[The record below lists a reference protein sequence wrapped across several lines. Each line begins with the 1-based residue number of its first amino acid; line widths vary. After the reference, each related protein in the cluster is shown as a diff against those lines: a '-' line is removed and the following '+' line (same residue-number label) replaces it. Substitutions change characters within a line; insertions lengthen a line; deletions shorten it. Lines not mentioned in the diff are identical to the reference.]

1 MGLFRKSLSACMPE
15 EVREAVQRDLDE
27 DMARAEAEFEESMRS
42 IPSMQEIVAHPERLS
57 TAADYKREQ
66 RAKRIHH
73 TNEERLAYYRA
84 RGLGRCDDYPGGDAQ
99 FEADVLSGAYHD
111 EDGDMDDVPREDA
124 YVISKMLDGTFLFE
138 RMFRQ
143 YGYSNRVMAAYN
155 KVYYELGRA
164 RFFDRK

>member
-1 MGLFRKSLSACMPE
+1 MGSSRKNLTACMPE
-15 EVREAVQRDLDE
+15 EVREAVRRDLDG
-27 DMARAEAEFEESMRS
+27 DMARAEAEFEESMAMV
-42 IPSMQEIVAHPERLS
+42 PTFEELAAHPKLPSEL
-57 TAADYKREQ
+57 DREA
-66 RAKRIHH
+66 RARRPHH

-84 RGLGRCDDYPGGDAQ
+84 HGLVHCDDYPGGDAQ

-111 EDGDMDDVPREDA
+111 EDGDMDEAPREDA

-143 YGYSNRVMAAYN
+143 YGYSNRVKAAYN

-164 RFFDRK
+164 KFFDRK